1 MKKKLNIW
9 LLISFIIGVLYM
21 IYSVFYWGNAIST
34 DFTGAMAAMFV
45 VPHLVCTM
53 VAVVFNGLGLF
64 MHKKTFALTGAILY
78 AVAMVLF
85 PMYFMFVL
93 FEMILSFIGYARM
106 RKELVGA

>member
-1 MKKKLNIW
+1 MKNKLNIW
-9 LLISFIIGVLYM
+9 LLISFILGVLYM

-34 DFTGAMAAMFV
+34 DFTGAMAATFV

-64 MHKKTFALTGAILY
+64 MHKKVFALTGAILY
-78 AVAMVLF
+78 AVAMALF

-106 RKELVGA
+106 RKEPVGA